1 MHASEEVSVLVCYDK
16 DDGKIKTDWD
26 KRLRGFNFSF
36 RLKYQPI
43 DNKIFRICRSCY
55 GSYAPYLLLS
65 SPHYANTD
73 KMLYIDADT
82 VFTDDI
88 CKLYHIDMADSVIGL
103 FTKVQCNERGEIEK
117 KLLYNYNKN
126 LHSYYYGSCLALI
139 NTKKYKELK
148 KLELC
153 QDIARRYPFELM
165 LWDQTVLNCA
175 FRDEEICDLSHL
187 GLQWVQEASRNGNRG
202 QFKSGMI
209 HFCGA
214 PKPWDLL
221 GEFYHPY
228 YTEWHNAATSAGIL
242 LPMIRNYLSI
252 SSWKRAFRVKNQYK
266 IWFN

>member
-1 MHASEEVSVLVCYDK
+1 MTEVCLCIDRNTEQCGYVALHSLLMHASEEVSVLVCYDK

-117 KLLYNYNKN
+117 KLLYN
-126 LHSYYYGSCLALI
+126 
-139 NTKKYKELK
+139 
-148 KLELC
+148 C
-153 QDIARRYPFELM
+153 Q
-165 LWDQTVLNCA
+165 
-175 FRDEEICDLSHL
+175 
-187 GLQWVQEASRNGNRG
+187 
-202 QFKSGMI
+202 
-209 HFCGA
+209 
-214 PKPWDLL
+214 
-221 GEFYHPY
+221 
-228 YTEWHNAATSAGIL
+228 
-242 LPMIRNYLSI
+242 
-252 SSWKRAFRVKNQYK
+252 
-266 IWFN
+266 